1 MGRFDKVPTTVAPFR
16 YFSQKVLPTVYD
28 DSLSYLELL
37 NKMEKYLN
45 DVIETVNENTDN
57 FNELLAA
64 YNTFVETV
72 NQALQGYEN
81 FLTDYFDNLDLQQ
94 EVNEAIDEMVTSGV
108 FDEIISPFI
117 SAQVPLAVNDW
128 LDEHPE
134 ATTTVEDGSITE
146 AKLANTLLAVLA
158 KHDGYYPHLAA
169 GLADSI
175 PSGTIDTSTYITKET
190 GAKVAGMARIEA
202 IYGNTIVEDDQF
214 LSVDI
219 EGFESIGFN
228 QWDEEWEVGDLN
240 GNTGADVTSTT
251 GIRSKN
257 HIRVIP
263 NETYNISIFGKTA
276 NWMIC
281 GYDVNKNYVGYLKWN
296 GSVVD
301 NTAFTIPSG
310 MVYIRFATRTVGSG
324 NYGTTYNHDIC
335 INLSNPARN
344 GTYEPYMHDER
355 AIDIASLFPSGLKS
369 AGSVH
374 DELICG
380 AAITRVGAVDL
391 GSLTWTSNGA
401 LSGGGTQFIANITDR
416 AHTLNGECSS
426 YPVIA
431 QTNTVYSA
439 VMLRKN
445 DGKIT
450 FNHPTYTTADAATF
464 KAAMSG
470 VMLYYELATPTTTPI
485 DPPLNM
491 SYHVEPGGTE
501 SLLHEGSTAP
511 AIVETCYPFDVL
523 NAGGG
528 LVANVEYGKASTNY
542 AVGSYFIC
550 DGILYRATSAIAAG
564 ETINQGTNCIATT
577 VMAELISLTS

>member
-94 EVNEAIDEMVTSGV
+94 EVNEAIDEMITSGV
-108 FDEIISPFI
+108 FDEIISPFV
-117 SAQVPLAVNDW
+117 SAQVPLAVNEW

-146 AKLANTLLAVLA
+146 AKLANSLLDVLA
-158 KHDGYYPHLAA
+158 KRDGYYPHLAA
-169 GLADSI
+169 GLADNI
-175 PSGTIDTSTYITKET
+175 PSGTIDTSTYIVKET
-190 GAKVAGMARIEA
+190 GAKVAGVARVEA
-202 IYGNTIVEDDQF
+202 IYGNTIVEDDQL

-219 EGFESIGFN
+219 GGFESVGFN
-228 QWDEEWEVGDLN
+228 QWDEEWELGGITNNTGVDAPSNDTIRSKSYIPVISGESYYFKSSANLALRYYDDSKAFLGVYDADSKGDIVT
-240 GNTGADVTSTT
+240 TGADTNR
-251 GIRSKN
+251 IR
-257 HIRVIP
+257 R
-263 NETYNISIFGKTA
+263 
-276 NWMIC
+276 
-281 GYDVNKNYVGYLKWN
+281 
-296 GSVVD
+296 
-301 NTAFTIPSG
+301 IPSNCAY
-310 MVYIRFATRTVGSG
+310 VRFATWNT
-324 NYGTTYNHDIC
+324 YGTTYKHDIC
-335 INLSNPARN
+335 INISDPARN
-344 GTYEPYMHDER
+344 GTYEPYMHDEL
-355 AIDIASLFPSGLKS
+355 AIYIATLFPSGLKS
-369 AGSVH
+369 AGSAH
-374 DELICG
+374 DELTCDT
-380 AAITRVGAVDL
+380 AITRVGAVDL
-391 GSLTWTSNGA
+391 GT
-401 LSGGGTQFIANITDR
+401 LSWV
-416 AHTLNGECSS
+416 
-426 YPVIA
+426 Y
-431 QTNTVYSA
+431 NT
-439 VMLRKN
+439 
-445 DGKIT
+445 T
-450 FNHPTYTTADAATF
+450 FNCFAANPGNAHIAPQMICAPYAYVGSYNALADKTCAYIYNYNFAIRDSAYSDAVAF

-470 VMLYYELATPTTTPI
+470 VLMFYELATPTTTPI

-542 AVGSYFIC
+542 AIGSYFIY

-564 ETINQGTNCIATT
+564 ETINPGTNCIATT